1 MASANSPGTAE
12 TWPQWRYSRGEKGGC
27 VDAQARFPLLIEPCV
42 SAPSIIIM
50 RIIGSAPTGPLAA
63 RMPG

>member
-1 MASANSPGTAE
+1 MAFVLSVASRDGEEAFA
-12 TWPQWRYSRGEKGGC
+12 WPEVDGEG
-27 VDAQARFPLLIEPCV
+27 DLPLLMSPCV
-42 SAPSIIIM
+42 LRSCIIIM